1 MTVFRRRRL
10 MAIIAAVV
18 CTVLGATTASA
29 SIGPGRPDMDNWTAS
44 WGASPVVGSDIPG
57 STCPAGAGLTNQTV
71 RDVIFLSIGGDH
83 IRIRLTNTFGTTPMS
98 ISGASVAVQASGAD
112 AAPGTLRE
120 LTFHGRH
127 AVTIAAGGREFSD
140 PVALRVAP
148 LSTILVSVYANGPT
162 GPVTNHPFTA
172 QGNYLA
178 TGDATRQDSGAG
190 YSDTPCWM
198 FVDGIDVT
206 AARRVAGTVVAF
218 GDSITDTANTTG
230 NANRRWPDFLA
241 RRLNAVR
248 GPTLSVVNAGL
259 GGNRLLAD
267 REGSPYYGVA
277 GLTRFGRDA
286 LDQTGVRAVILLEG
300 INDIGF
306 SAPAADIIAGY
317 QQVIAAA
324 HARRVPVFG
333 ATLTP
338 MRGSIIFTD
347 DQLRTWLDVNT
358 WIRTSGAFD
367 GVIDF
372 AAASADPADP
382 TTLNPAYDSGDHLH
396 PDDAGTLAMADAI
409 N

>member
-1 MTVFRRRRL
+1 
-10 MAIIAAVV
+10 
-18 CTVLGATTASA
+18 
-29 SIGPGRPDMDNWTAS
+29 MDNWTAS

-347 DQLRTWLDVNT
+347 DRLRTWLDVNT

-372 AAASADPADP
+372 AAATADPADP

-409 N
+409 NLRMLLRGCCRMIA

>member
-1 MTVFRRRRL
+1 
-10 MAIIAAVV
+10 
-18 CTVLGATTASA
+18 
-29 SIGPGRPDMDNWTAS
+29 MDNWTAS

-57 STCPAGAGLTNQTV
+57 STCPAGAGLTKQTV
-71 RDVIFLSIGGDH
+71 RNVIFLSAGGDH
-83 IRIRLTNTFGTTPMS
+83 IRIRLTNTFGNTSMS
-98 ISGASVAVQASGAD
+98 ISRASVAVQASGAD
-112 AAPGTLRE
+112 AVPGTLRE
-120 LTFHGRH
+120 LSFHGRH
-127 AVTIAAGGREFSD
+127 AVTLVAGSREFSD

-148 LSTILVSVYANGPT
+148 LSTILVSVYVNSPT

-178 TGDATRQDSGAG
+178 TGDATLQDSGAG
-190 YSDTPCWM
+190 YSGTPCWM
-198 FVDGIDVT
+198 FVDGVDVT
-206 AARRVAGTVVAF
+206 AAPRVTGTVVAF

-230 NANRRWPDFLA
+230 NANHRWPDFLA
-241 RRLNAVR
+241 RRLDAVH

-286 LDQTGVRAVILLEG
+286 LAQTGVRAVILLEG
-300 INDIGF
+300 VNDIGF
-306 SAPAADIIAGY
+306 SASAADITAGY

-333 ATLTP
+333 ATITP
-338 MRGSIIFTD
+338 MRGSVIFTAD
-347 DQLRTWLDVNT
+347 RLRTWLDVNT

-372 AAASADPADP
+372 AAATADPADP

-396 PDDAGTLAMADAI
+396 PNDAGTQAMANAVNLPMLLRDCGRIAA
-409 N
+409 